1 MAIKYFKGDGSFI
14 RNHYAIFR
22 DGLGGEAPNF
32 VALDRGYESGAT
44 LLGKVSYH
52 RNSSFSKL
60 IEYLEKI
67 QAREAKK
74 EKEFIN
80 KKLVT
85 LREVLPDE
93 YYLKISKALEMEDYS
108 SAYTLLQNFHKDLSE
123 LKEEISSNRFRSFQ
137 KTKSFW
143 ATSFSNYLGKELSKY
158 LEFKGDE
165 LVAKGKGTTID
176 QIVDNFLIGELGA
189 ENGIIAHGYEEV
201 RQKYIE
207 ELEKL
212 FRSKGIV
219 PAGWNKSQAIFS
231 KRGKIKN
238 WNQLAAG
245 IKGKKESTKFRNIGN
260 QLGKSFLLGIGM
272 EVEAAVN
279 AKRTGGTALMTGRFL
294 RNTISILEGETKQKV
309 QQKGDVISFNI
320 FEGEYDLDNIVKKI
334 FDGKEDISLEQ
345 LREEITKALPE
356 LEIFEVSE
364 NIKGYKSNFD
374 LKIEQTRSFNNRLAN
389 LKKLADNDNVF
400 NKLIFILV
408 NTTEGC
414 LFDKRTDEIG
424 NYIAAAFAAWM
435 WDDYDEIYNLKNN
448 KSNYKKL
455 HIFNSGGAYF
465 TASSLMKTTLE
476 QLKNNYDENG
486 ITKRNVSSL
495 VNVDIKPG
503 RYTDEEYLTLRNLD
517 EYALPP
523 DAKTMSDSEIQKI
536 LKKRWDVV
544 RAAALE
550 RGQLSISIRQ
560 KELDKL
566 LGNLEA
572 IIKEN

>member
-1 MAIKYFKGDGSFI
+1 MSFEYFKGDGSFI
-14 RNHYAIFR
+14 KNNYAIFR
-22 DGLGGEAPNF
+22 EGLGGQDPNPI
-32 VALDRGYESGAT
+32 ALDRGYEAGYS

-52 RNSSFSKL
+52 GNSSFSKL
-60 IEYLEKI
+60 ISYLERI
-67 QAREAKK
+67 QVREARK
-74 EKEFIN
+74 EREFIS
-80 KKLVT
+80 KKLT
-85 LREVLPDE
+85 KLKEVLPEE
-93 YYLKISKALEMEDYS
+93 YYIKISNALENEDYS

-123 LKEEISSNRFRSFQ
+123 LRREISSNKFRSFQ
-137 KTKSFW
+137 KTNSFW
-143 ATSFSNYLGKELSKY
+143 ATSFSNYLGKELSKH

-219 PAGWNKSQAIFS
+219 PDGWNKSQAIFS

-279 AKRTGGTALMTGRFL
+279 AKKTGGTVLMTGRLL

-309 QQKGDVISFNI
+309 QQKGDIISFNI

-374 LKIEQTRSFNNRLAN
+374 LKIEETRSFNNRLAN

-435 WDDYDEIYNLKNN
+435 WDDYDEIYNLNN
-448 KSNYKKL
+448 KTSNYKKL

-465 TASSLMKTTLE
+465 TASTLMKATLE
-476 QLKNNYDENG
+476 ELKNNYDENG
-486 ITKRNVSSL
+486 MTKRNVSSL

-503 RYTDEEYLTLRNLD
+503 YYSDKEYLHLIDLEDMRISSSTD
-517 EYALPP
+517 
-523 DAKTMSDSEIQKI
+523 IQET
-536 LKKRWDVV
+536 LKKRWEAVK
-544 RAAALE
+544 AAALE
-550 RGQLSISIRQ
+550 RGQMSISIRQ

-572 IIKEN
+572 IIKEI

>member
-1 MAIKYFKGDGSFI
+1 MSFEYFKGDGSFI
-14 RNHYAIFR
+14 KNNYAIFR
-22 DGLGGEAPNF
+22 EGLGGQDPNPI
-32 VALDRGYESGAT
+32 ALDRGYEAGYS

-52 RNSSFSKL
+52 GNSSFSKL
-60 IEYLEKI
+60 ISYLERI
-67 QAREAKK
+67 QVREARK
-74 EKEFIN
+74 EREFIS
-80 KKLVT
+80 KKLT
-85 LREVLPDE
+85 KLKEVLPEE
-93 YYLKISKALEMEDYS
+93 YYIKISNALENEDYS

-123 LKEEISSNRFRSFQ
+123 LRREISSNKFRSFQ
-137 KTKSFW
+137 KTNSFW
-143 ATSFSNYLGKELSKY
+143 ATSFSNYLGKELSKH

-219 PAGWNKSQAIFS
+219 PDDWNKSQAIFS

-245 IKGKKESTKFRNIGN
+245 IKGKKESTKFKNIGD

-272 EVEAAVN
+272 EIEAAVN
-279 AKRTGGTALMTGRFL
+279 AKKTGGTVLMTGRML

-374 LKIEQTRSFNNRLAN
+374 LKIEETRSFNNRLAN

-435 WDDYDEIYNLKNN
+435 WDDYDEIYNLNN
-448 KSNYKKL
+448 KTSNYKKL

-465 TASSLMKTTLE
+465 TASTLMKATLE

-486 ITKRNVSSL
+486 MTKRNVSSL

-503 RYTDEEYLTLRNLD
+503 YYSDKEYLHLIDLEDMRISSSTD
-517 EYALPP
+517 
-523 DAKTMSDSEIQKI
+523 IQET
-536 LKKRWDVV
+536 LKKRWEAVK
-544 RAAALE
+544 AAALE
-550 RGQLSISIRQ
+550 RGQMSISIRQ

-572 IIKEN
+572 IIKEI